1 MKTTFISSSTLWNS
15 PRATLDKLQSEIV
28 KANKEVVTGRHS
40 DVGLAL
46 GRTTGKSL
54 SLRQERATLDALTD
68 SNISAT
74 LRLKSTSAALDQVR
88 IAANTF
94 RDSLVGMRVGT
105 QDIPLVKSQA
115 KAGLSKLVSAANEN
129 IGGQYLF
136 GGVNSK
142 VQPLN
147 PYEPAAKADVDQA
160 FLDFFTFPQSD
171 AAQVANI
178 TPAQMQAFIEGPLST
193 LFDTQWKGPWSNA
206 SDQNIQSLI
215 SPSER
220 VETSANVNDAAFRTL
235 AMGYV
240 MTFDLGL
247 ESLNGGTREYLLNK
261 VIGTFGDGIAE
272 VTQVQAD
279 LGTVQKKIEDANE
292 RMSLQKTF
300 FEERV
305 TDYEAIDPA
314 EAKVRVDQLSTQ
326 IQTSYSLTAQLN
338 QLSLIK
344 FI

>member
-1 MKTTFISSSTLWNS
+1 MKTTFISTTTLWNS
-15 PRATLDKLQSEIV
+15 PRANLDKLQSELV

-40 DVGLAL
+40 DVGLVL

-68 SNISAT
+68 SNVSTT

-88 IAANTF
+88 ATADTF
-94 RDSLVGMRVGT
+94 RNSLVGMRVGK
-105 QDIPLVKSQA
+105 QDVPLIKSQA
-115 KAGLSKLVSAANEN
+115 KAGLDKLISAANEN

-142 VQPLN
+142 VRPLN
-147 PYEPAAKADVDQA
+147 AYESAAKADIDAA
-160 FLDFFTFPQSD
+160 FLAHFTFPQTD

-178 TPAQMQAFIEGPLST
+178 TPAQMKAFIEGPLSN
-193 LFDTQWKGPWSNA
+193 LFDTQWQGAWSNA

-215 SPSER
+215 SPTER
-220 VETSANVNDAAFRTL
+220 VETSTNINEPGFRKL

-240 MTFDLGL
+240 MTFELGIENL
-247 ESLNGGTREYLLNK
+247 SDGTREYLLNK
-261 VIGTFGDGIAE
+261 VIGTLGDGVAE

-279 LGTVQKKIEDANE
+279 LGTVQQKIDEANE
-292 RMSLQKTF
+292 RMSLQKAF

-305 TDYEAIDPA
+305 TDYEAVDPA

>member
-1 MKTTFISSSTLWNS
+1 MKTTFISSATLWNS
-15 PRATLDKLQSEIV
+15 PRATLDKLQSELV

-68 SNISAT
+68 SNSSAT

-88 IAANTF
+88 TSADNF
-94 RDSLVGMRVGT
+94 RNALVGMRVGA
-105 QDIPLVKSQA
+105 QDVPLVKSQA
-115 KAGLSKLVSAANEN
+115 RAAFEKMVSAANEN

-142 VQPLN
+142 VRPLN
-147 PYEPAAKADVDQA
+147 AYEPAAAAAISKAFSDH
-160 FLDFFTFPQSD
+160 FLFPKTD
-171 AAQVANI
+171 GAQVANI
-178 TPAQMQAFIEGPLST
+178 TPDELKAFIEGPLTT
-193 LFDTQWKGPWSNA
+193 LFDTQWKGVWSNA

-215 SPSER
+215 SPAER
-220 VETSANVNDAAFRTL
+220 VETSANANDAAFRQL

-240 MTFDLGL
+240 MAFDLGVENL
-247 ESLNGGTREYLLNK
+247 SDATREYLMNE
-261 VIGTFGDGIAE
+261 VIGTLGDGISA
-272 VTQVQAD
+272 VTELQAD
-279 LGTVQKKIEDANE
+279 LGTVQQKIEEANE

-305 TDYEAIDPA
+305 TDFEAVDPA

-326 IQTSYSLTAQLN
+326 IQTSYSLTVQLN